1 MAEQPAC
8 AYLAPCSPATMPA
21 AMSPFEGDARLISAT
36 TATPETASCT
46 SGSKPEVRCKYRRMP
61 GTQSRSVCTRPA
73 RTDLAESRL
82 EINGRKLLVGRIN
95 LALQL
100 RQRHLSLRP
109 VSGACLARAPS
120 STLRRRLPEQAR
132 RHATCRPT
140 SAATLV
146 MAMRSL
152 QKRTVCL
159 AAVTS
164 LRRCSHIVFR
174 IEATISFSLRCLP
187 FYRICVLHFVF
198 FRRHLGLPSFER
210 YPPSSRL
217 CDCSR
222 RRHKERDMKAR
233 DNPVGMP
240 VAASGGK

>member
-82 EINGRKLLVGRIN
+82 EINGRKFLVGRIN

-174 IEATISFSLRCLP
+174 IEATISFSLLRCFL
-187 FYRICVLHFVF
+187 FTAFTFCIDFFFVVISDW
-198 FRRHLGLPSFER
+198 PSFER
-210 YPPSSRL
+210 CTGP
-217 CDCSR
+217 R
-222 RRHKERDMKAR
+222 RGSAL
-233 DNPVGMP
+233 VQ
-240 VAASGGK
+240 GGGTRSAI

>member
-46 SGSKPEVRCKYRRMP
+46 SGSKPEVRRKYRRMP

-82 EINGRKLLVGRIN
+82 EINGRKFLVGRIN

-140 SAATLV
+140 SAATPSHGNAQPAEAHRLFGRRHV
-146 MAMRSL
+146 
-152 QKRTVCL
+152 L
-159 AAVTS
+159 APLLAYRVQDRGHH
-164 LRRCSHIVFR
+164 LLFP
-174 IEATISFSLRCLP
+174 AALLP
-187 FYRICVLHFVF
+187 FYRIYVLH
-198 FRRHLGLPSFER
+198 
-210 YPPSSRL
+210 
-217 CDCSR
+217 
-222 RRHKERDMKAR
+222 
-233 DNPVGMP
+233 
-240 VAASGGK
+240 

>member
-36 TATPETASCT
+36 TATPDTASCT
-46 SGSKPEVRCKYRRMP
+46 SGSKPEVRRKYRRMP

-174 IEATISFSLRCLP
+174 IEATISLFP
-187 FYRICVLHFVF
+187 V
-198 FRRHLGLPSFER
+198 
-210 YPPSSRL
+210 RL
-217 CDCSR
+217 
-222 RRHKERDMKAR
+222 
-233 DNPVGMP
+233 
-240 VAASGGK
+240 